1 MVNYCPECGEPVA
14 GVDAFCSECGAELD
28 ADPGVADEHGHQSD
42 QGQQETGGRVGNEE
56 TSGGGKQGTSGW
68 GDQATSGWDEQPTG
82 DSSRAGRGQ
91 DGVAAGGPGIPR
103 EGAVATFRQGLGW
116 VLGLPV
122 LVGAFTLL
130 GLLNTASTAVAPTAE
145 AIESGQT
152 TNSALSSVLS
162 LLAFVVFLVVTGTAY
177 VYAERRVTGA
187 DLTGSLDEFF
197 DVVTSVARRFFALL
211 GVALLYI
218 VSTVIGLVFLVIPG
232 VYIGARLSLALP
244 AVVIDDQGV
253 IESLSTS
260 WEVAQGN
267 LLKIVGL
274 VSLLFVGLI
283 GAAIGGVFVAL
294 PVTGAFEAANIPGA
308 ETAGSAAIDPIL
320 AVVLGAYHV
329 ALARVYLENRDDGD
343 QPRDQRQDDRR
354 HEQQQEQDPA
364 AEW

>member
-14 GVDAFCSECGAELD
+14 EVDAFCSECGAELG
-28 ADPGVADEHGHQSD
+28 ADPGVTDEHGHQSD
-42 QGQQETGGRVGNEE
+42 WGQQETGGRVGNEE
-56 TSGGGKQGTSGW
+56 TSGGDQATSGW

-82 DSSRAGRGQ
+82 DSSRAGRGR
-91 DGVAAGGPGIPR
+91 DGVAAGSPDIPR

-122 LVGAFTLL
+122 LIGAFTLL

-145 AIESGQT
+145 AIESGQA

-162 LLAFVVFLVVTGTAY
+162 LLSFVVFLVVTGTAY
-177 VYAERRVTGA
+177 VYAERWVTGA
-187 DLTGSLDEFF
+187 DLTGGLNEFS
-197 DVVTSVARRFFALL
+197 DIVTSVTRRFLALL
-211 GVALLYI
+211 GVALLYL
-218 VSTVIGLVFLVIPG
+218 VPTVIGLVLFVIPG

-253 IESLSTS
+253 TESLSTS

-274 VSLLFVGLI
+274 VGLLFVGLV

-329 ALARVYLENRDDGD
+329 ALARVYLENRDGGD
-343 QPRDQRQDDRR
+343 QPRGQRQDDRR
-354 HEQQQEQDPA
+354 REQQQEQDPA

>member
-14 GVDAFCSECGAELD
+14 EMDAFCSECGAELD
-28 ADPGVADEHGHQSD
+28 ADPGAADEYGHQSD
-42 QGQQETGGRVGNEE
+42 WEQQETGGRIGEEATSEGNE
-56 TSGGGKQGTSGW
+56 QGTGGW

-82 DSSRAGRGQ
+82 NSRRTGRGR
-91 DGVAAGGPGIPR
+91 DSVAAGSPDISR
-103 EGAVATFRQGLGW
+103 EGAVTTFRQGLGW
-116 VLGLPV
+116 TVGLPV
-122 LVGAFTLL
+122 LIGAFTLL

-145 AIESGQT
+145 AIDSGQT

-162 LLAFVVFLVVTGTAY
+162 LLSFAVFLVVTGTAY

-187 DLTGSLDEFF
+187 DLTGGLDEFF
-197 DVVTSVARRFFALL
+197 DVVTGVTRRFLTLL
-211 GVALLYI
+211 AVALLYF
-218 VSTVIGLVFLVIPG
+218 VSTIIGLVLFVVPG

-253 IESLSTS
+253 TESLSTS

-274 VSLLFVGLI
+274 LGLLFVGLI
-283 GAAIGGVFVAL
+283 GAAIGGLFVAV
-294 PVTGAFEAANIPGA
+294 PVTGALEAANIPGA
-308 ETAGSAAIDPIL
+308 ETAGSAAVDPIL
-320 AVVLGAYHV
+320 AVVLGAYHI
-329 ALARVYLENRDDGD
+329 ALARVYLENRDGGD

-354 HEQQQEQDPA
+354 REQQPEQDPA